1 MKLYF
6 PIDFAIS
13 ALCSVPPVF
22 IQCCWAFQFYKL
34 FMVIKFHLMEN
45 NTIVLRKPYP
55 TRKKKRGN
63 ISQKRG
69 SKAFNG
75 TFVNQFWQHLQKKP
89 FFTCRLFQF
98 CLWSLQV
105 QANKISDETLF
116 FEKLWHI
123 LVPVHA
129 ILYILYLAG
138 KKEMKEENKE
148 DMRWIRYAKCKCIL
162 FSARLFYLCR

>member
-6 PIDFAIS
+6 PIDFVIS

-55 TRKKKRGN
+55 KRKKKGGN

-75 TFVNQFWQHLQKKP
+75 TFLNQFWQHLQKKP
-89 FFTCRLFQF
+89 FFTCRLWQF

-105 QANKISDETLF
+105 QANKICQNFS
-116 FEKLWHI
+116 
-123 LVPVHA
+123 
-129 ILYILYLAG
+129 
-138 KKEMKEENKE
+138 KKMGHFIFIK
-148 DMRWIRYAKCKCIL
+148 ISIL
-162 FSARLFYLCR
+162 FPKLFWPTENFFV

>member
-1 MKLYF
+1 
-6 PIDFAIS
+6 
-13 ALCSVPPVF
+13 
-22 IQCCWAFQFYKL
+22 
-34 FMVIKFHLMEN
+34 MEN

-55 TRKKKRGN
+55 KRKKKRGN

-89 FFTCRLFQF
+89 FLLVDYDIFVCEVSKFKQT
-98 CLWSLQV
+98 
-105 QANKISDETLF
+105 KYISDETLF

-148 DMRWIRYAKCKCIL
+148 DMR
-162 FSARLFYLCR
+162 